1 MSEMTDSNGQIVDR
15 LLHHQSRRE
24 ALNLLSASYTSDSSR
39 KDATQNKNKKS
50 HRRQSSLGFGAA
62 LQPPVSP
69 QKHQLQALENIL
81 RRLGIS
87 PSDQASSLEAGPEAL
102 ISERRSR
109 MVDLLHNLG
118 TSAEMPLKEYLEPTG
133 KAMELLTAVLQSN
146 SDFQL
151 SLLDPS
157 QKERLAELEREL
169 TTVQKG
175 IEGVDLGVLVE
186 QSQGRGKQFR
196 AGDYS

>member
-1 MSEMTDSNGQIVDR
+1 MTDSSSQIVDR

-24 ALNLLSASYTSDSSR
+24 ALNLLSASYTSESAR
-39 KDATQNKNKKS
+39 NDAVQNKSKKS
-50 HRRQSSLGFGAA
+50 HHRRQSSLGFGAA
-62 LQPPVSP
+62 LQPPASP
-69 QKHQLQALENIL
+69 QKHQLQALESIL

-87 PSDQASSLEAGPEAL
+87 AADQASSLEAGPESL

-109 MVDLLHNLG
+109 MIDLLHSLG
-118 TSAEMPLKEYLEPTG
+118 TAAEMPLKEYLEPTD
-133 KAMELLTAVLQSN
+133 KAMELFSAVLQSN
-146 SDFQL
+146 SDFKL

-175 IEGVDLGVLVE
+175 IEGVNLGVLVE

-196 AGDYS
+196 AAEYS